1 MIDKDEIIFCEPFLS
16 PKQCKDCVFAVSKY
30 PYGEQW
36 EKGDC
41 IKFPI
46 NKPSRIMENKEK
58 CKYRLVLEDD
68 EDFKKLP
75 EEDKEKIR
83 AVVRANYKEKKN

>member
-1 MIDKDEIIFCEPFLS
+1 
-16 PKQCKDCVFAVSKY
+16 
-30 PYGEQW
+30 
-36 EKGDC
+36 
-41 IKFPI
+41 
-46 NKPSRIMENKEK
+46 MENKEK

>member
-36 EKGDC
+36 EKLW
-41 IKFPI
+41 KT
-46 NKPSRIMENKEK
+46 
-58 CKYRLVLEDD
+58 
-68 EDFKKLP
+68 
-75 EEDKEKIR
+75 
-83 AVVRANYKEKKN
+83 KKNANID